1 MTGPDTTRDQLAVD
15 PAALAASADRM
26 DALADRLRTALAAV
40 ERAGNPVPAGG
51 DEVSVWAAGTL
62 GRESDDLLAVV
73 TDTAERMGA
82 DASGLRGYAASYE
95 RTEDANAEI
104 MSGVRLP

>member
-1 MTGPDTTRDQLAVD
+1 MTGPDTDRRELAVD
-15 PAALAASADRM
+15 PAALSASADRM
-26 DALADRLRTALAAV
+26 DALADRLRTALTAV

-73 TDTAERMGA
+73 TDTAAWMRA
-82 DASGLRGYAASYE
+82 DAAGLRGHAAAYE

-104 MSGVRLP
+104 LAGVRLP